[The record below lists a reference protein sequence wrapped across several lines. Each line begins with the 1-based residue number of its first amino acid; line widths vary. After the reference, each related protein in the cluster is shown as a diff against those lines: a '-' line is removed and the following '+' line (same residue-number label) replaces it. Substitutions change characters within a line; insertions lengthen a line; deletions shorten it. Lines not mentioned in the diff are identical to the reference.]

1 MMNIE
6 VWTDT
11 ACPFCYIGKTKFEM
25 ALEQFEHAKQVQ
37 VNYRAYQI
45 NPSGKK
51 GTGRNLDEELSVM
64 HHLPLAKAKLMNQ
77 QVGIQAKEVGLN
89 FDFGKA
95 IATNSK
101 DSLRLAYFANESNKM
116 GEMIHAEQKA
126 YLEDGLD
133 IGDFQVL
140 ADLAAGIGLDR
151 AQAMTALMSDQF
163 DDQIKRDKKEGIE
176 LGIQGVP
183 FFIIDHKYAI
193 SGAQPVSVFLAALNS
208 TWQENHLVDKGVG
221 AEDDGMCKDGVCK
234 INK

>member
-1 MMNIE
+1 MMNVEI
-6 VWTDT
+6 WTDT

-45 NPSGKK
+45 NPNGKK
-51 GTGRNLDEELSVM
+51 GTGRNLDDELSVM

-77 QVGIQAKEVGLN
+77 QVGAQAKEVGLN

-101 DSLRLAYFANESNKM
+101 DSLRLAYFANEYDKM
-116 GEMIHAEQKA
+116 GAMIHAEQKA

-133 IGDFQVL
+133 IGDFEVL

-151 AQAMTALMSDQF
+151 TQAMTVLMSNQF
-163 DDQIKRDKKEGIE
+163 EDQIERDKRAGIE

-183 FFIIDHKYAI
+183 FFIIDHQYAI
-193 SGAQPVSVFLAALNS
+193 SGAQPVSAFLDALNS
-208 TWQENHLVDKGVG
+208 IWRENHLEDKDV
-221 AEDDGMCKDGVCK
+221 ATEDDGMCKDGVCK
-234 INK
+234 INQ